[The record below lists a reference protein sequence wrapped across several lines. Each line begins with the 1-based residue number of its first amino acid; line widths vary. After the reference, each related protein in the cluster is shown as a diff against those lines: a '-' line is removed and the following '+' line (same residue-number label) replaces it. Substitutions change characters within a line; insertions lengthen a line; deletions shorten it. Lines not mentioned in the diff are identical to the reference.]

1 MWTPE
6 VRDPRGPVGG
16 VDPATVRAAREGN
29 AAALDR
35 VVAAY
40 LPLVYNIVGRAL
52 QGHADVDD
60 VVQETMLRVV
70 HNLPELRDPAAFRSW
85 VVAIAMRLVRD
96 RHRDLTRAYPA
107 DATPDDVADPG
118 ADFVDLTIVRLGLSG
133 QRQEVAQATR
143 WLDPDDR
150 ELLSLWWLE
159 SAGELDREDVA
170 HALGLTRQHTAVRVQ
185 RMKAQLEAAR
195 VVVRALRAHPACPD
209 LTLLAIGWDGRPEP
223 VWRKRFAR
231 HTRECD
237 QCARAWHE
245 MVDAERL
252 LAGLALVPIPGYL
265 LEPALHGAAAAAGHE
280 AAGGYE
286 PVHGY
291 DAAPAPDATV
301 QLGAAPPDPST
312 TATHVL
318 ARPELASA
326 GQAGAHAVPAKA
338 AFSGLL
344 GLKPLAA
351 ALATAAVVT
360 AGGVFALTGRDEPVP
375 AAQEPPPAAVV
386 PVTSESPSPS
396 PSPSASASPSPSP
409 SASPTPSATPPAQ
422 PKPIVPAAVAASSK
436 KGVSTWQV
444 AGVGPGMTAVGA
456 SWYYTWGAGPDQVK
470 APSGVE
476 FVPMIWGRD
485 SVNAGT
491 LAQAKANGETL
502 LGFNEP
508 DLGEQANMTVEQ
520 ALELWPQLQA
530 TGMRLGSPAVA
541 YGGDTAG
548 GWLDRFMAG
557 AKAKGYRVDFIAL
570 HWYGSDFSPAAVGHL
585 EGYIKAVHDRYKL
598 PIWVTEYGLIN
609 FAGSPKFP
617 SGAQQAAF
625 IDGSTAMMEGLPY
638 VERYAWFS
646 LPVADDFGN
655 GLYDPN
661 AKALTEGGR
670 AYAEAG

>member
-1 MWTPE
+1 M
-6 VRDPRGPVGG
+6 RDPRGPVGG
-16 VDPATVRAAREGN
+16 VDPATVHAARAGN

-96 RHRDLTRAYPA
+96 RHRDLTRGYPA

-150 ELLSLWWLE
+150 ELLALWWLE
-159 SAGELDREDVA
+159 AAGELDREDVA
-170 HALGLTRQHTAVRVQ
+170 NALGLTRQHAAVRVQ

-195 VVVRALRAHPACPD
+195 VVVRAFRAHPACPD

-231 HTRECD
+231 HTRECE

-245 MVDAERL
+245 MVDAEKL

-265 LEPALHGAAAAAGHE
+265 LEPSLHAAAAA
-280 AAGGYE
+280 
-286 PVHGY
+286 HGY
-291 DAAPAPDATV
+291 DAQGYDAVPQHFDAAPANDVTAPLHAV
-301 QLGAAPPDPST
+301 GADPGSA
-312 TATHVL
+312 ATHVL
-318 ARPELASA
+318 ARPEIASA
-326 GQAGAHAVPAKA
+326 GQAGAHVVPAKA
-338 AFSGLL
+338 GFAGLL
-344 GLKPLAA
+344 GLKPIAA
-351 ALATAAVVT
+351 AIATAAVLT
-360 AGGVFALTGRDEPVP
+360 AGGVFALTGGDDPTP
-375 AAQEPPPAAVV
+375 AAQEPPPAAVL
-386 PVTSESPSPS
+386 PVASE
-396 PSPSASASPSPSP
+396 SASPSPSP
-409 SASPTPSATPPAQ
+409 SASPSPSPSPSASPTPAATSAA
-422 PKPIVPAAVAASSK
+422 PKPAVPPAAVEASSK

-444 AGVGPGMTAVGA
+444 PGVGPGMTAVGA
-456 SWYYTWGAGPDQVK
+456 SWYYTWGSGPDQVK

-491 LAQAKANGETL
+491 LAQAKANGRTL

-530 TGMRLGSPAVA
+530 TGLRLGSPSVA
-541 YGGDTAG
+541 YGGDTEG
-548 GWLDRFMAG
+548 GWLDRFMKG
-557 AKAKGYRVDFIAL
+557 AKAKGYKVDFITL
-570 HWYGSDFSPAAVGHL
+570 HWYGSDFSTAAVGHL
-585 EGYIKAVHDRYKL
+585 EGYIKAVYERYRL

-609 FAGSPKFP
+609 FSGSPKFP

-625 IDGSTAMMEGLPY
+625 IDGSTAMMESLPY

-646 LPVADDFGN
+646 LPVDTDFGN
-655 GLYDPN
+655 GLYDPSS
-661 AKALTEGGR
+661 KSLTDGGR